1 MANFPS
7 RIRQRLP
14 LADLASAAVW
24 ASLGAALVIH
34 GCAPDSVAKDP
45 TATPRPQP
53 SAPVAVTPAA
63 PAAPVAPVIAVA
75 PVVPVFE
82 QRPAVPSTEP
92 DLRIRVAALRSASP
106 VVRLTN
112 PSGKLMMQGTGL
124 APRAVRTPV
133 DVRQSASGWRVVELA
148 GSKRAAALDV
158 ALAGPIEFHPPAGVH
173 GVVAFDGTDWPGPLR
188 LVPLTDEPG
197 VPGAIDVVI
206 DVPLER
212 YLPGVLAK
220 ELLRSWDVE
229 AFKAQAIAAR
239 SFAICEHAHWSS
251 VRHYDLIAGEASQAW
266 VGVTKDPKPR
276 EAVQATRGMVLSF
289 EGRVVP
295 CYYSST
301 CGGTPANAAE
311 SLTRNP
317 NHGIAPLAAGA
328 AAASAHRDCCADAPR
343 FRWQQSFANAVI
355 CERIRRWATDQ
366 REAQA
371 EREAEVVRVA
381 QVERDG
387 RMQPGRTVAP
397 VDGAALGKNALP
409 LKGAAT
415 PITATASASVSV
427 AKALKVE
434 SVTSEP
440 SVGTRARTSASPL
453 PAAGVTSAPAAV
465 GVSVAPGQPAA
476 PLQPAAQVPARNGIV
491 DIADDAPLSELAAL
505 QAIRSINIMAVNAA
519 NRPTRLAIHDSTGH
533 VLQLRAEDFRRAVNY
548 AREGEPTPKDRL
560 NSSHLLKVTV
570 KGTEIQFVGQ
580 GFGHGVGMCQYG
592 AQSMARSG
600 ANALLILRT
609 YYPGAAVVRAY

>member
-7 RIRQRLP
+7 RIRPRLP
-14 LADLASAAVW
+14 LADIASAAVW

-45 TATPRPQP
+45 TATRRALP
-53 SAPVAVTPAA
+53 SAPVAVTPV
-63 PAAPVAPVIAVA
+63 APVAPVVVVA

-82 QRPAVPSTEP
+82 QRPSVPSTEP
-92 DLRIRVAALRSASP
+92 DLRIRVAALRSTSP

-112 PSGKLMMQGTGL
+112 PSGKLMMQGAGL
-124 APRAVRTPV
+124 ASRAVRTPI
-133 DVRQSASGWRVVELA
+133 DVRQSANGWRVVELA
-148 GSKRAAALDV
+148 GSKRAANLDV

-188 LVPLTDEPG
+188 LVPVTDEPN
-197 VPGAIDVVI
+197 AIDVVI

-220 ELLRSWDVE
+220 ELLRSWDLE

-328 AAASAHRDCCADAPR
+328 TAATTHRDCCADAPR

-371 EREAEVVRVA
+371 ERE
-381 QVERDG
+381 G
-387 RMQPGRTVAP
+387 RMQSARA
-397 VDGAALGKNALP
+397 
-409 LKGAAT
+409 AAT
-415 PITATASASVSV
+415 GTTGTSASPLNNMRTASTASISV
-427 AKALKVE
+427 ANAAGSTLKSE

-440 SVGTRARTSASPL
+440 AVGARASSAVGAPAVPAPSARAAEV
-453 PAAGVTSAPAAV
+453 PAAGNAASAAMQSATQ
-465 GVSVAPGQPAA
+465 APT
-476 PLQPAAQVPARNGIV
+476 RNGIV

-505 QAIRSINIMAVNAA
+505 QSIRSIDIVAVNAA
-519 NRPTRLAIHDSTGH
+519 NRPTRLAIHDSLGH
-533 VLQLRAEDFRRAVNY
+533 VLQIRAEDFRRAVNY

-580 GFGHGVGMCQYG
+580 GFGHGVGMCQFG

>member
-1 MANFPS
+1 MADFPS

-45 TATPRPQP
+45 TAPRRAQP

-63 PAAPVAPVIAVA
+63 PAVPAVPAVVVA

-82 QRPAVPSTEP
+82 QRPSVPSTEP

-106 VVRLTN
+106 LVRLTN

-148 GSKRAAALDV
+148 GSKRAATLDV
-158 ALAGPIEFHPPAGVH
+158 ALVGPIEFHPPAGVH

-188 LVPLTDEPG
+188 LVPLADEPG

-220 ELLRSWDVE
+220 ELLRSWDLE

-328 AAASAHRDCCADAPR
+328 TATTSHRDCCADAPR

-371 EREAEVVRVA
+371 EREAQVVRVA

-387 RMQPGRTVAP
+387 RMQSARAVAP
-397 VDGAALGKNALP
+397 VDGAALGKNASP
-409 LKGAAT
+409 LKGTVT
-415 PITATASASVSV
+415 PITASASVSV
-427 AKALKVE
+427 AAAQALKVE

-440 SVGTRARTSASPL
+440 SVGTRARTPTSRSS
-453 PAAGVTSAPAAV
+453 AAGATGAPAAV
-465 GVSVAPGQPAA
+465 GGPVTPVQPVAQA
-476 PLQPAAQVPARNGIV
+476 PARNGIV

-505 QAIRSINIMAVNAA
+505 QSIRSIDIMSVNAA
-519 NRPTRLAIHDSTGH
+519 NRPTRLAIHDSTGR

-570 KGTEIQFVGQ
+570 NGKEIQFVGQ

>member
-1 MANFPS
+1 MADFPS

-45 TATPRPQP
+45 TAPRRAQP

-63 PAAPVAPVIAVA
+63 PAVPAVPAVVVA

-82 QRPAVPSTEP
+82 QRPSVPSTEP

-106 VVRLTN
+106 LVRLTN

-148 GSKRAAALDV
+148 GSKRAATLDV
-158 ALAGPIEFHPPAGVH
+158 ALAGPIEFHPPAGAH

-220 ELLRSWDVE
+220 ELLRSWDLE

-328 AAASAHRDCCADAPR
+328 TATTSHRDCCADAPR

-371 EREAEVVRVA
+371 EREAQVVRVA

-387 RMQPGRTVAP
+387 RMQSARAVAP
-397 VDGAALGKNALP
+397 VDGAALGKNASP
-409 LKGAAT
+409 FKGTAT
-415 PITATASASVSV
+415 PITATASVSV
-427 AKALKVE
+427 AAAQALKVE

-440 SVGTRARTSASPL
+440 SVGTRASTPPSRSS
-453 PAAGVTSAPAAV
+453 AAGATGAPAAV
-465 GVSVAPGQPAA
+465 GGPVTPV
-476 PLQPAAQVPARNGIV
+476 QPAAQVPARNGIV

-505 QAIRSINIMAVNAA
+505 QSIRSIDIMSVNAA
-519 NRPTRLAIHDSTGH
+519 NRPTRLAIHDSTGR

-560 NSSHLLKVTV
+560 NSSHLSKVTV

>member
-1 MANFPS
+1 MADFPS

-45 TATPRPQP
+45 TATRRALP
-53 SAPVAVTPAA
+53 SAPVAVTPVA
-63 PAAPVAPVIAVA
+63 PAAPVAPVVVVA

-82 QRPAVPSTEP
+82 QRPSVPSTEP

-106 VVRLTN
+106 LVRLTN
-112 PSGKLMMQGTGL
+112 PSGKLMMQGAGL

-133 DVRQSASGWRVVELA
+133 DVRQTANGWRVVELA
-148 GSKRAAALDV
+148 GSKRAANLDV

-188 LVPLTDEPG
+188 LVPLTDEA
-197 VPGAIDVVI
+197 GAIDVVI

-220 ELLRSWDVE
+220 ELLRSWDLE

-239 SFAICEHAHWSS
+239 SFAVCEHAHWSS

-328 AAASAHRDCCADAPR
+328 AAATAHRDCCADAPR
-343 FRWQQSFANAVI
+343 FRWQQSFANTVI

-371 EREAEVVRVA
+371 ERE
-381 QVERDG
+381 G
-387 RMQPGRTVAP
+387 RMQSARA
-397 VDGAALGKNALP
+397 
-409 LKGAAT
+409 AAT
-415 PITATASASVSV
+415 GTSGTAGTSASPLNSMRTASTASTSV
-427 AKALKVE
+427 ASAAGSTLKFE

-440 SVGTRARTSASPL
+440 AVGARASSAVGAPAVPAPSARAADL
-453 PAAGVTSAPAAV
+453 RAAGNAASAAMQSATQ
-465 GVSVAPGQPAA
+465 APT
-476 PLQPAAQVPARNGIV
+476 RNGIV

-505 QAIRSINIMAVNAA
+505 QSIRSIDIMSVNAA
-519 NRPTRLAIHDSTGH
+519 NRPTRLAIHDSTGR

-560 NSSHLLKVTV
+560 NSSHLSKVTV

>member
-1 MANFPS
+1 MANFPT

-14 LADLASAAVW
+14 LADIASAAVW

-45 TATPRPQP
+45 TATRRALP
-53 SAPVAVTPAA
+53 SVPVAVAPAA
-63 PAAPVAPVIAVA
+63 PAAPVAPVVVVA

-82 QRPAVPSTEP
+82 QRPSVPSTEP

-106 VVRLTN
+106 LVRLTN
-112 PSGKLMMQGTGL
+112 PSGKLMMQGAGL

-133 DVRQSASGWRVVELA
+133 DVRPSSGGWRVVEGA
-148 GSKRAAALDV
+148 GSKRPTTIEV
-158 ALAGPIEFHPPAGVH
+158 TLAGPIEFHPPAGSH

-188 LVPLTDEPG
+188 LVPVTDEPSS
-197 VPGAIDVVI
+197 PGALDVVI

-220 ELLRSWDVE
+220 ELLKSWDLE

-266 VGVTKDPKPR
+266 VGVTKDAKPR

-317 NHGIAPLAAGA
+317 NHGIAPLAAGSTPA
-328 AAASAHRDCCADAPR
+328 TAHRDCCADAPR

-371 EREAEVVRVA
+371 EREAQVVRVA

-387 RMQPGRTVAP
+387 RMQPARAVAP
-397 VDGAALGKNALP
+397 VDGAALGKNASP
-409 LKGAAT
+409 LKGTAT
-415 PITATASASVSV
+415 SITATASASVT
-427 AKALKVE
+427 AANTLKVE

-440 SVGTRARTSASPL
+440 SVGTRASTPASPS
-453 PAAGVTSAPAAV
+453 PAASATGVPAAV
-465 GVSVAPGQPAA
+465 SVPVATVRS
-476 PLQPAAQVPARNGIV
+476 AAQVPARNGIV
-491 DIADDAPLSELAAL
+491 DIADDAPLSELTAL
-505 QAIRSINIMAVNAA
+505 TAIRSINIVAVNAA
-519 NRPTRLAIHDSTGH
+519 GRPTSLAIHDAAGH

-560 NSSHLLKVTV
+560 NSSHLLQVTV

>member
-1 MANFPS
+1 MADFPS

-45 TATPRPQP
+45 TATRRALP
-53 SAPVAVTPAA
+53 SAPVAVAPAA
-63 PAAPVAPVIAVA
+63 PAAPVAPVVVVA

-82 QRPAVPSTEP
+82 QRPSVPSTEP

-112 PSGKLMMQGTGL
+112 PSGKLMMQGAGL

-133 DVRQSASGWRVVELA
+133 DVRQTANGWRVVELA
-148 GSKRAAALDV
+148 GSKRAANLDV

-188 LVPLTDEPG
+188 LVPVTEEA
-197 VPGAIDVVI
+197 GAIDVVI

-220 ELLRSWDVE
+220 ELLRSWDLE

-328 AAASAHRDCCADAPR
+328 AAATAHRDCCADAPR
-343 FRWQQSFANAVI
+343 FRWQQSFANTVI

-371 EREAEVVRVA
+371 ERE
-381 QVERDG
+381 G
-387 RMQPGRTVAP
+387 RMQSARA
-397 VDGAALGKNALP
+397 
-409 LKGAAT
+409 AAT
-415 PITATASASVSV
+415 GTSGTAGTSASPLNSMRTASTASTSVASVAGST
-427 AKALKVE
+427 LKFE

-440 SVGTRARTSASPL
+440 AVGARASSAVGAPAVPAPSARAAEVR
-453 PAAGVTSAPAAV
+453 AAGNAASAAMQSATQ
-465 GVSVAPGQPAA
+465 APT
-476 PLQPAAQVPARNGIV
+476 RNGIV

-505 QAIRSINIMAVNAA
+505 QSIRSIDIMSVNAA
-519 NRPTRLAIHDSTGH
+519 NRPTRLAIHDSLGH
-533 VLQLRAEDFRRAVNY
+533 VLQIRAEDFRRAVNY

-570 KGTEIQFVGQ
+570 KSTEIQFVGQ

>member
-1 MANFPS
+1 MANFPT

-45 TATPRPQP
+45 TAARRALP

-63 PAAPVAPVIAVA
+63 PAAPVAPVVVVA

-82 QRPAVPSTEP
+82 QRPSVPSTEP

-106 VVRLTN
+106 LVRLTN
-112 PSGKLMMQGTGL
+112 PSGKLMMQGAGL

-133 DVRQSASGWRVVELA
+133 DVRQTANGWRVVELA
-148 GSKRAAALDV
+148 GSKRAANLDV

-220 ELLRSWDVE
+220 ELLRSWDLE

-328 AAASAHRDCCADAPR
+328 AAATAHRDCCADAPR
-343 FRWQQSFANAVI
+343 FRWQQSFANTVI

-371 EREAEVVRVA
+371 ERE
-381 QVERDG
+381 G
-387 RMQPGRTVAP
+387 RMQSARA
-397 VDGAALGKNALP
+397 
-409 LKGAAT
+409 AAT
-415 PITATASASVSV
+415 GTSGTAGTSASPLNSMRTASTASTSV
-427 AKALKVE
+427 ASAAGSTLKFE

-440 SVGTRARTSASPL
+440 AVGARASSAV
-453 PAAGVTSAPAAV
+453 GAPAV
-465 GVSVAPGQPAA
+465 PAPSAR
-476 PLQPAAQVPARNGIV
+476 AAQVPAAGNAVSAAMQSATQAPTRNGIV

-505 QAIRSINIMAVNAA
+505 QSIRSIDIMAVNAA

-570 KGTEIQFVGQ
+570 NGKEIQFVGQ

>member
-1 MANFPS
+1 MADFPS
-7 RIRQRLP
+7 RIRQRLL

-45 TATPRPQP
+45 TATRRALP
-53 SAPVAVTPAA
+53 SAPVAVTPK
-63 PAAPVAPVIAVA
+63 APVAPVVVVA

-82 QRPAVPSTEP
+82 QRPSVPSTEP

-133 DVRQSASGWRVVELA
+133 DVRQTANGWRVVELA
-148 GSKRAAALDV
+148 GSKRAANLDV

-188 LVPLTDEPG
+188 LVPVTDEPG

-220 ELLRSWDVE
+220 ELLRSWDLE

-328 AAASAHRDCCADAPR
+328 AAATAHRDCCADAPR
-343 FRWQQSFANAVI
+343 FRWQQSFANTVI

-371 EREAEVVRVA
+371 ERE
-381 QVERDG
+381 G
-387 RMQPGRTVAP
+387 RMQSARA
-397 VDGAALGKNALP
+397 
-409 LKGAAT
+409 AAT
-415 PITATASASVSV
+415 GTSGTAGTSASPLNSMRTASTASTSVASVAGST
-427 AKALKVE
+427 LKFE

-440 SVGTRARTSASPL
+440 AVGARASSTVGAPAVPAPSAL
-453 PAAGVTSAPAAV
+453 AADVRAAGNAASAAMQSATQ
-465 GVSVAPGQPAA
+465 APT
-476 PLQPAAQVPARNGIV
+476 RNGIV

-505 QAIRSINIMAVNAA
+505 QSIRSIDIMSVNAA
-519 NRPTRLAIHDSTGH
+519 NRPTRLAIHDSLGH
-533 VLQLRAEDFRRAVNY
+533 VLQIRAEDFRRAVNY

-570 KGTEIQFVGQ
+570 KSTEIQFVGQ

>member
-1 MANFPS
+1 MANFPT

-45 TATPRPQP
+45 TATRRALP

-63 PAAPVAPVIAVA
+63 PVAPVAPVVVVA

-112 PSGKLMMQGTGL
+112 PSGKLMMQGAGL

-133 DVRQSASGWRVVELA
+133 DVRQTANGWRVVELA
-148 GSKRAAALDV
+148 GSKRAANLDV

-188 LVPLTDEPG
+188 LVPLADEA
-197 VPGAIDVVI
+197 GAIDVVI

-220 ELLRSWDVE
+220 ELLRSWDLE

-328 AAASAHRDCCADAPR
+328 AAATAHRDCCADAPR
-343 FRWQQSFANAVI
+343 FRWQQSFANTVI

-371 EREAEVVRVA
+371 ERE
-381 QVERDG
+381 G
-387 RMQPGRTVAP
+387 RMQSARA
-397 VDGAALGKNALP
+397 
-409 LKGAAT
+409 AAT
-415 PITATASASVSV
+415 GTSGTAGTSASPLNSMRTASTASTSV
-427 AKALKVE
+427 ASAAGSTLKFE

-440 SVGTRARTSASPL
+440 AVGARASSAVGAPAVPAPSARAADVR
-453 PAAGVTSAPAAV
+453 AAGNAASAAMQSATQ
-465 GVSVAPGQPAA
+465 APT
-476 PLQPAAQVPARNGIV
+476 RNGIV

-505 QAIRSINIMAVNAA
+505 QSIRSIDIMSVNAA
-519 NRPTRLAIHDSTGH
+519 NRPTRLAIHDSLGH
-533 VLQLRAEDFRRAVNY
+533 VLQIRAEDFRRAVNY

-570 KGTEIQFVGQ
+570 KSTEIQFVGQ

>member
-1 MANFPS
+1 MANFPT

-14 LADLASAAVW
+14 LADIASTAVW

-34 GCAPDSVAKDP
+34 GCAPDSVAKEP
-45 TATPRPQP
+45 TATRRAQP

-63 PAAPVAPVIAVA
+63 PAVPAVPVVVVA

-82 QRPAVPSTEP
+82 QRPSVPSTEP

-112 PSGKLMMQGTGL
+112 PSGKLMMQGAGL
-124 APRAVRTPV
+124 APRAVRTPI
-133 DVRQSASGWRVVELA
+133 DVRQSPSGWRVVELA
-148 GSKRAAALDV
+148 GSKRAATLDV
-158 ALAGPIEFHPPAGVH
+158 ALVGPIEFHPPAGVH

-220 ELLRSWDVE
+220 ELFRSWDLEV
-229 AFKAQAIAAR
+229 FKAQAIAAR
-239 SFAICEHAHWSS
+239 SFSICEHAHWSS

-328 AAASAHRDCCADAPR
+328 AAATAHRDCCADAPR
-343 FRWQQSFANAVI
+343 FRWQQSFANTVI

-371 EREAEVVRVA
+371 ERE
-381 QVERDG
+381 G
-387 RMQPGRTVAP
+387 RMQSARAAATGTSGTAGTSASPLNSMRTVS
-397 VDGAALGKNALP
+397 
-409 LKGAAT
+409 
-415 PITATASASVSV
+415 TASTAVASAAGST
-427 AKALKVE
+427 LKYE

-440 SVGTRARTSASPL
+440 AVGARASSSVG
-453 PAAGVTSAPAAV
+453 APAVPAP
-465 GVSVAPGQPAA
+465 SVR
-476 PLQPAAQVPARNGIV
+476 AAQVPAAGNAVSAAMQSATQAPTRNGIV

-505 QAIRSINIMAVNAA
+505 QSIRSIDIMSVNAA
-519 NRPTRLAIHDSTGH
+519 NRPTRLAIHDSLGH
-533 VLQLRAEDFRRAVNY
+533 VLQIRAEDFRRAVNY

-570 KGTEIQFVGQ
+570 KSTEIQFVGQ

>member
-45 TATPRPQP
+45 TATRRALP
-53 SAPVAVTPAA
+53 SAPVAVAPAA
-63 PAAPVAPVIAVA
+63 PAAPVAPVVVVA

-82 QRPAVPSTEP
+82 QRPSVPSTEP

-106 VVRLTN
+106 LVRLTN
-112 PSGKLMMQGTGL
+112 PSGKLMMQGAGL

-133 DVRQSASGWRVVELA
+133 DVRQTANGWRVVELA
-148 GSKRAAALDV
+148 GSKRAANLDV

-188 LVPLTDEPG
+188 LVPLADEA
-197 VPGAIDVVI
+197 GAIDVVI

-220 ELLRSWDVE
+220 ELLRSWDLE

-328 AAASAHRDCCADAPR
+328 AAATAHRDCCADAPR
-343 FRWQQSFANAVI
+343 FRWQQSFANTVI

-371 EREAEVVRVA
+371 ERE
-381 QVERDG
+381 G
-387 RMQPGRTVAP
+387 RMQSARA
-397 VDGAALGKNALP
+397 
-409 LKGAAT
+409 AAT
-415 PITATASASVSV
+415 GTSGTASTSASPLNSMRTASTASTSVASVAGST
-427 AKALKVE
+427 LKFE

-440 SVGTRARTSASPL
+440 AVGARASSAVGAPAVPAPSARAAEVR
-453 PAAGVTSAPAAV
+453 AAGNAASAAMQSATQ
-465 GVSVAPGQPAA
+465 APT
-476 PLQPAAQVPARNGIV
+476 RNGIV

-505 QAIRSINIMAVNAA
+505 QSIRSIDIMSVNAA
-519 NRPTRLAIHDSTGH
+519 NRPTRLAIHDSLGH
-533 VLQLRAEDFRRAVNY
+533 VLQIRAEDFRRAVNY

-570 KGTEIQFVGQ
+570 NGKEIQFVGQ

>member
-1 MANFPS
+1 MADFPS
-7 RIRQRLP
+7 RIRQRLL

-45 TATPRPQP
+45 TATRRALP
-53 SAPVAVTPAA
+53 SAPVAVTPVA
-63 PAAPVAPVIAVA
+63 PAAPVAPVVVVA

-82 QRPAVPSTEP
+82 QRPSVPSTEP

-106 VVRLTN
+106 LVRLTN
-112 PSGKLMMQGTGL
+112 PSGKLMMQGAGL

-133 DVRQSASGWRVVELA
+133 DVRQTANGWRVVELA
-148 GSKRAAALDV
+148 GSKRAANLDV

-188 LVPLTDEPG
+188 LVPLTDEA
-197 VPGAIDVVI
+197 GAIDVVI

-220 ELLRSWDVE
+220 ELLRSWDLE

-328 AAASAHRDCCADAPR
+328 AAATAHRDCCADAPR
-343 FRWQQSFANAVI
+343 FRWQQSFANTVI

-371 EREAEVVRVA
+371 ERE
-381 QVERDG
+381 G
-387 RMQPGRTVAP
+387 RMQSARA
-397 VDGAALGKNALP
+397 
-409 LKGAAT
+409 AAT
-415 PITATASASVSV
+415 GTSGTAGTSASPLNSMRTASTASTSV
-427 AKALKVE
+427 ASAAGSTLKFE

-440 SVGTRARTSASPL
+440 AVGARASSTVGAPAVPAPSARAADVR
-453 PAAGVTSAPAAV
+453 AAGNAASAAMQSATQ
-465 GVSVAPGQPAA
+465 APT
-476 PLQPAAQVPARNGIV
+476 RNGIV

-505 QAIRSINIMAVNAA
+505 QSIRSIDIMSVNAA
-519 NRPTRLAIHDSTGH
+519 NRPTRLAIHDSLGH
-533 VLQLRAEDFRRAVNY
+533 VLQIRAEDFRRAVNY

-570 KGTEIQFVGQ
+570 KSTEIQFVGQ